1 MLDKRVPGL
10 EQAVAGMFDG
20 ATIMVSGFGE
30 TGIPT
35 QLCEAMVGL
44 GLRDLTVISNNAGYG
59 RGGLAALMATGA
71 VRRIVCSFPIS
82 PGSLVFEELYAA
94 GRIELELVPQGTFSE
109 RIRAGAA
116 GVGGF
121 FVRTAAGTEL
131 AEGKEQ
137 REIDGQL
144 HVLEKPLK
152 ADFALVKA
160 RHGDRWG
167 NLDYHSAARSLGP
180 VMASAARTT
189 IAQVQRIVELG
200 DIHPEH
206 VITPGIFVH
215 RVVEES

>member
-30 TGIPT
+30 TGVPT

>member
-30 TGIPT
+30 TGVPT

-71 VRRIVCSFPIS
+71 VRRIVCSCPIS